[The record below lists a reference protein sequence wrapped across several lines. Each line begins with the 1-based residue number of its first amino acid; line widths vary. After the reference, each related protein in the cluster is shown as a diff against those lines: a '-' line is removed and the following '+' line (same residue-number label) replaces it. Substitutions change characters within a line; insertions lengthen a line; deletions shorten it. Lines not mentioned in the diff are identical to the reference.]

1 MAARLLGAVCAHRG
15 AAMGGKA
22 ACASVRSRTCDPGS
36 AAPGD
41 ANDGVAPGKPE
52 GRDGHPGALEGQVGA
67 KQARARVACAANHD
81 VLDRAACM
89 RRASALPH
97 FRPERGHRIDP
108 GQEKDFEISRA
119 QCGAEAGWRETMR
132 EVPVVASAEARR
144 APHAQCQY
152 AIGNE
157 YPREL

>member
-1 MAARLLGAVCAHRG
+1 
-15 AAMGGKA
+15 
-22 ACASVRSRTCDPGS
+22 
-36 AAPGD
+36 
-41 ANDGVAPGKPE
+41 
-52 GRDGHPGALEGQVGA
+52 
-67 KQARARVACAANHD
+67 
-81 VLDRAACM
+81 M

-119 QCGAEAGWRETMR
+119 QCGAEPGWRETMR

-157 YPREL
+157 YPRELVERTRAIRKRHVLQNVGTVNRLDARRAERQRRRGRRAQRRPATISC